1 MASRR
6 DFLKGAS
13 LLTVGGMLVPELA
26 FSAPAVK
33 KNKAAKGKT
42 LGLQTY
48 SLGPELNKDGKM
60 AEVLVKL
67 HDAGYTELELAG
79 YDGNGKVSGVPMA
92 EYKKMVDDAG
102 LRVMSSHMNP
112 RLDRGEKYGKETLSK
127 ISDFWK
133 KACDDHAV
141 FEMPYIV
148 QPGLPGINSLEDAQA
163 VAEVFNV
170 AGEISKKYGM
180 QWGYHNHD
188 REFGRVTPGGDR
200 VNTDH
205 HARNGRQ
212 IEEVFITETDADK
225 VAIELDV
232 YWTVMGG
239 QDPVEWID
247 KYPARIQLLHIKDR
261 LVLGQSGMM
270 NFEQIFKHF
279 YANGQKTYF
288 VEVEDIGSGHQME
301 RVQASAQYLI
311 SSSFVK

>member
-13 LLTVGGMLVPELA
+13 ALTLGGMLVPELA
-26 FSAPAVK
+26 FSATAVK

-48 SLGPELNKDGKM
+48 SLGPELIKDGRLDL
-60 AEVLVKL
+60 VLKNL
-67 HDAGYTELELAG
+67 HDAGYSELELAG
-79 YDGNGKVSGVPMA
+79 YDCNGKVSGVPVA

-112 RLDRGEKYGKETLSK
+112 PMGRGEKYGKETLGK
-127 ISDFWK
+127 IIDFWK
-133 KACDDHAV
+133 KACEDHAV

-148 QPGLPGINSLEDAQA
+148 QPGLPSITSLEDALA
-163 VAEVFNV
+163 VAEVFNT
-170 AGEISKKYGM
+170 AGEISQKYGM
-180 QWGYHNHD
+180 KWGYHNHD
-188 REFGRVTPGGDR
+188 REFCRVTAGGTKVITERHSRD
-200 VNTDH
+200 
-205 HARNGRQ
+205 GRQ
-212 IEEVFITETDADK
+212 IEEVFITETDPDK

-239 QDPVEWID
+239 QDPVEWLD
-247 KYPARIQLLHIKDR
+247 KYPTRIQLLHIKDR

-301 RVQASAQYLI
+301 RVQASAKYLI
-311 SSSFVK
+311 SSKFVK